1 MTLTAGSRLGRYAI
15 VSPLG
20 EGGMGR
26 VYLAQ
31 DPALGRRLA
40 IKLLPPEYRT
50 DTHRRDRLLQE
61 ARAASALNHPNIIV
75 VHDVGESEGTVFVA
89 MEYVEGATLRAWA
102 KEAPRGSAEVLDLI
116 RQAAG
121 ALEAAHRAGLV
132 HRDLKPE
139 NIMVRPDG
147 MIKVLDFGL
156 ARRIAP
162 TDLSS
167 TQTLEGLVAGT
178 PRYMAPEQI
187 LGQPAQPASDLFSLG
202 VVLYELLTRVH
213 PFAAES
219 WADSMHKIL
228 HETPPP
234 ASQCDSSLGAE
245 FDFVLS
251 KAMAKEPSRR
261 YPSAADFEND
271 LAMLA
276 SRSRQATDPVPSLGS
291 RTRTLAVL
299 PFKNIGGNP
308 ELRYLSLGLADAVIT
323 QLASVPDLI
332 VRATNAVASYE
343 DKPVD
348 PRRAGEE
355 LAAEAVLDA
364 SFQLV
369 SGRLRATARLVEV
382 VTGRMLWAGKVDV
395 RSNDVFELQDRVAQ
409 GIAEALPGPR
419 ASVPDAAGV
428 PAGARFTPGPQ
439 AYEHYLRGMDA
450 YRKFDRDRNF
460 EAIRHLEEAVRL
472 EPGFAR
478 AWAMLGEA
486 RQWVAS
492 MGWDPDSVWFARAEE
507 ALARATEI
515 DPDDGFV
522 HYLAATL
529 HIAHG
534 RKREA
539 YADLVIAHAAMPHV
553 AHVYHYFAYLF
564 RLADLLDQAI
574 DAEERCWQIEPNDLL
589 AYTGMIRMLPLRG
602 EIQRAQEWVERG
614 RLRFGSP
621 PGLEASEMVFLC
633 LSGRFRELVER
644 FGAGDLQAHALGI
657 GSLCLALLHLG
668 EEERARR
675 LFGQFGNHA
684 AVDMDAAAW
693 AAAVMARLGDTDR
706 AFQHLARATALGL
719 DSATLYEHPVLFEPL
734 HGDPRWRP
742 FIDGVRTR
750 VATYRREL
758 RWPIGGVA

>member
-1 MTLTAGSRLGRYAI
+1 MVLTAGSRLGRYSI

-31 DPALGRRLA
+31 DPVLGRQLA
-40 IKLLPPEYRT
+40 IKLLPEEFQT
-50 DTHRRDRLLQE
+50 DAERGKRLLEE
-61 ARAASALNHPNIIV
+61 ARAVSALNHPNIIV
-75 VHDVGESEGTVFVA
+75 VHDFGESDGAVFVA

-102 KEAPRGSAEVLDLI
+102 REATRRPAEVLDLI

-121 ALEAAHRAGLV
+121 ALEAAHRVGLV

-139 NIMVRPDG
+139 NLMVRPDG
-147 MIKVLDFGL
+147 VVKVLDFGL
-156 ARRIAP
+156 ARRFAS
-162 TDLSS
+162 TGLSS
-167 TQTLEGLVAGT
+167 TQSLQGLVGGT
-178 PRYMAPEQI
+178 PLYMAPEQI
-187 LGQPAQPASDLFSLG
+187 LGQPAQPASDLFALG
-202 VVLYELLTRVH
+202 VVLYELLTRAH
-213 PFAAES
+213 PFVAAS
-219 WADSMHKIL
+219 WADSMHRIL
-228 HETPPP
+228 HESPTPP
-234 ASQCDSSLGAE
+234 SRCDASLGAE

-251 KAMAKEPSRR
+251 KAMAKDPSRR
-261 YPSAADFEND
+261 YSSAADFEHD
-271 LAMLA
+271 LAALA
-276 SRSRQATDPVPSLGS
+276 SGS
-291 RTRTLAVL
+291 RRSPDSVRESGTRPRTLAVL
-299 PFKNIGGNP
+299 PFKNIGGDP

-323 QLASVPDLI
+323 QLASSADLI

-348 PRRAGEE
+348 PRRVGEE
-355 LAAEAVLDA
+355 LQAEAVLDT

-382 VTGRMLWAGKVDV
+382 LTGRMLWAGKVDV
-395 RSNDVFELQDRVAQ
+395 RSDDVFELQDRVAQ
-409 GIAEALPGPR
+409 GIAQALTDAR
-419 ASVPDAAGV
+419 ASAPSAAGV
-428 PAGARFTPGPQ
+428 SAGAPFTPGPQ
-439 AYEHYLRGMDA
+439 AYERYLRGMDA

-507 ALARATEI
+507 ALAHAKRI
-515 DPDDGFV
+515 DPEDGFV

-539 YADLVIAHAAMPHV
+539 YADLQVALAAMPHF
-553 AHVYHYFAYLF
+553 AHVYHYFSYLF
-564 RLADLLDQAI
+564 RLADLLDHAI
-574 DAEERCWQIEPNDLL
+574 DAEERCWRIEPNDLL
-589 AYTGMIRMLPLRG
+589 AYTGMIRMLSLRG

-614 RLRFGSP
+614 RLRFGSAP
-621 PGLEASEMVFLC
+621 DLGACELVLLC
-633 LSGRFRELVER
+633 LSGRFRDVRER
-644 FGAGDLQAHALGI
+644 LGAMDLHEHMLGI
-657 GSLCLALLHLG
+657 GSSSLAFVHLG
-668 EEERARR
+668 EEERARQ
-675 LFGQFGNHA
+675 LFGQFASHA

-693 AAAVMARLGDTDR
+693 AAAIMARLGDTDR

-719 DSATLYEHPVLFEPL
+719 DSATFYEHPVLFEPL
-734 HGDPRWRP
+734 HGDPRWKP
-742 FIDGVRTR
+742 FIEGVRAR
-750 VATYRREL
+750 VASYRREF
-758 RWPIGGVA
+758 RWPVDGVA